1 MSAYLLTLLAL
12 AGALLAL
19 SLAAGLATECFL
31 RKELDA
37 NARRAW
43 LALALGALLFA
54 LHSGYALELA
64 VSTGLHDLRQTVLA
78 VAGGLPLLLAAYGF
92 RRRA

>member
-12 AGALLAL
+12 SGALLAL

-31 RKELDA
+31 RRDLGA
-37 NARRAW
+37 TARRSW
-43 LALALGALLFA
+43 LALAIGALLFA

-64 VSTGLHDLRQTVLA
+64 VSTGLHDLRQALLA
-78 VAGGLPLLLAAYGF
+78 AAGALLLALAAYGF